1 MTSRHRHS
9 TKREGEAEPGAS
21 HTKRPKA
28 EDDDRAAGAAADSL
42 AAHPGGEAA
51 VVTASPTKGEE
62 DNSDGPAAEGQEG
75 NNEREGA
82 VGTAALPHGGVA
94 AGIERLRKD
103 AAGNV
108 VVTLATGYKGALNK
122 VGEDDPA
129 LLIMWEDANVRQTVA
144 AFNAAVLAA
153 ANAGGAAGAASVP
166 VPAGTAAVPDWMAL
180 QVGQY
185 TEDILKHKILTH
197 IKQKAGP
204 GAGDVIGNAV
214 IAPNDFHGYVAMI
227 QELYGVGT
235 EPFFMAHAVCPIGR
249 IYCLADKKHKTT
261 AVHDPVHIP
270 PYGVGVFQ

>member
-1 MTSRHRHS
+1 
-9 TKREGEAEPGAS
+9 
-21 HTKRPKA
+21 
-28 EDDDRAAGAAADSL
+28 
-42 AAHPGGEAA
+42 
-51 VVTASPTKGEE
+51 VTASPTKWEGEH
-62 DNSDGPAAEGQEG
+62 SDGPAAEGQEG
-75 NNEREGA
+75 NNEHEGA
-82 VGTAALPHGGVA
+82 VGTSALPRGGA

-108 VVTLATGYKGALNK
+108 VITLATGYKGALNK

-129 LLIMWEDANVRQTVA
+129 LLIMWEDANVRLTVA

-166 VPAGTAAVPDWMAL
+166 VPAGTAAVPNWMAL

-185 TEDILKHKILTH
+185 TEDIFKHKILTH
-197 IKQKAGP
+197 IKQKAGH
-204 GAGDVIGNAV
+204 GTGDVIGNAL
-214 IAPNDFHGYVAMI
+214 IAPNDLHGWGALL

-249 IYCLADKKHKTT
+249 IYCLADKKHKTSG
-261 AVHDPVHIP
+261 VHDPVHIP